1 MQCPRCQH
9 EHSPKANFCE
19 GCGTPLARPGQNSP
33 PAASNADLQRDVD
46 HLARALRESLEQ
58 QAATS
63 EILRTIS
70 SSPTDVQPVLD
81 AVAESAARL
90 CEAPDVS
97 IFVREADHLRV
108 AARHG
113 PIPSD
118 TALPL
123 SRESGVGWAVLEGRT
138 VHVADM
144 QTEPDQ
150 FPISVQNARR
160 LGFRTALNVPL
171 IRDGVAIG
179 AISLRRAEANLFAE
193 RQVALLE
200 TFADQAVIA
209 IENVRLFKEL
219 EARNAE
225 LTESLT
231 QQTATSEVLR
241 VISRSPTNI
250 QPVLDAV

>member
-1 MQCPRCQH
+1 MQCPLCQQ
-9 EHSPKANFCE
+9 ENPASQKFCGE
-19 GCGTPLARPGQNSP
+19 CGTSLARPNRGGP
-33 PAASNADLQRDVD
+33 PVASYADLQREVER
-46 HLARALRESLEQ
+46 LTRALNESLEQ
-58 QAATS
+58 QTATS
-63 EILRTIS
+63 QILRVIS
-70 SSPTDVQPVLD
+70 SSPTDVQPVLE

-97 IFVREADHLRV
+97 IFVQEADHLRV

-123 SRESGVGWAVLEGRT
+123 SRESGVGWAVLAGQT

-144 QTEPDQ
+144 QAELDR
-150 FPISVQNARR
+150 FPVSVQNARR

-171 IRDGVAIG
+171 IREGVAIG
-179 AISLRRAEANLFAE
+179 AISLRRAEAHLFAE

-209 IENVRLFKEL
+209 IENVRLFTEL
-219 EARNAE
+219 QAKNQALLAAHAQVTEALE
-225 LTESLT
+225 
-231 QQTATSEVLR
+231 QQTG
-241 VISRSPTNI
+241 
-250 QPVLDAV
+250 DG